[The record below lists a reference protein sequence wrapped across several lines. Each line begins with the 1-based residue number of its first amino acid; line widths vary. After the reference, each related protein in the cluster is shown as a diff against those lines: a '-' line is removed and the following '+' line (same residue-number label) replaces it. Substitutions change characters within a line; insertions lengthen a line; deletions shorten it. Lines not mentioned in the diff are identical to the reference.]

1 MQPVLKMRITSGYV
15 MIKFKFNLFLI
26 FFGALPAMGFEIMPC
41 LDSIYIRKSKW
52 GNTYECRKT
61 PEALLCEITNLDSKY
76 REDYGKLFIYKI
88 KKKNKEQVSLNR
100 IASFL
105 NKYSLTN
112 TKPRWLEYR
121 NAYPKCMA
129 NQQGR
134 ESIGMV
140 LRSSS
145 TGLTSPS
152 TSYTEMIQVYD
163 MPSYI
168 LLIRGS
174 FKITNSRRFIG
185 QLGTN
190 KAGSKRFWK
199 RDSDPKNVFH
209 FNLKEV
215 PQNNYFKL
223 LHLGKGFLSGIAD
236 SRFSRQCT
244 KYCNSTKKFQKFL
257 DKLYKEHLRDLEAF
271 QK

>member
-1 MQPVLKMRITSGYV
+1 M
-15 MIKFKFNLFLI
+15 
-26 FFGALPAMGFEIMPC
+26 FFGTLPAMGFEIMPC
-41 LDSIYIRKSKW
+41 LDSIYIKKSFSD
-52 GNTYECRKT
+52 NTYECRKT
-61 PEALLCEITNLDSKY
+61 PEALLCEITNLDPKY
-76 REDYGKLFIYKI
+76 RGDYGKIFIYKI

-100 IASFL
+100 IANFL
-105 NKYSLTN
+105 NKYSLTK

-140 LRSSS
+140 LVSSS

-152 TSYTEMIQVYD
+152 TSYTEMIQIYD

-174 FKITNSRRFIG
+174 FKITKSRRFIS
-185 QLGTN
+185 QLETTPAISN
-190 KAGSKRFWK
+190 RFWK
-199 RDSDPKNVFH
+199 KDSNPQNVFH

-215 PQNNYFKL
+215 PQNNYSRL
-223 LHLGKGFLSGIAD
+223 LHLSKEFLTDLAD
-236 SRFSRQCT
+236 SRFSKQCT
-244 KYCNSTKKFQKFL
+244 KYCNSTKKFQEFL